1 MVVAEY
7 QDEARSAFHG
17 NRGDGLAE
25 AKRRAVE
32 EATAAGSA
40 ELWVQHSD
48 RLARGDGLT
57 ADHLGE
63 IWFALRRAG
72 VRLRS
77 VQDDGNLE
85 DALRAVLIGERNHED
100 SARKSAATRSGK
112 RRRFE
117 AGHTNASL
125 HDGYRLSPRVDAKGA
140 AIVERS
146 GKLVYDRELCPERA
160 PIFERI
166 FAMVETGTSCGDV
179 ARTLNRE
186 GMLTMRGKQW
196 TLKRI
201 RDTVQ
206 DPYYAGLIR
215 GYDGEL
221 RDGVHPPLIE
231 RDRWERIQASLTRL
245 DPAAVQRRNGGRK
258 PKTFFLLRG
267 LVFCGRCG
275 LPMYCREN
283 RAGRVYVCKAVR
295 QCQGTCAAPSIRA
308 DVAEAEAVGHLHHFV
323 GDLVELARAAHR
335 RTPRRGQDAGARRG
349 RRAHAGRRAG
359 SAARADD
366 GRLPLADRQG
376 ASTARLA
383 LEEAERVET
392 QIAEQSQRVAEAE
405 ARVAEWTADAPT
417 DSVIDAYHELQ
428 QFVLGRLSSAAA
440 AQDIADALHAL
451 LEGVTM
457 EVNARGVLELTFTLR
472 QTDAVLAGDLPQSV
486 RVVRARACEP
496 ATYGP
501 PEGLAPKL
509 VGARG

>member
-1 MVVAEY
+1 MPTPCIVFAAKSTEDNHGSIPTQLADCREAIERTGERVVVAEY

-166 FAMVETGTSCGDV
+166 SAMVETGTSRGDV
-179 ARTLNRE
+179 VPTLNWSRE
-186 GMLTMRGKQW
+186 MPTMR
-196 TLKRI
+196 
-201 RDTVQ
+201 
-206 DPYYAGLIR
+206 
-215 GYDGEL
+215 
-221 RDGVHPPLIE
+221 
-231 RDRWERIQASLTRL
+231 
-245 DPAAVQRRNGGRK
+245 
-258 PKTFFLLRG
+258 
-267 LVFCGRCG
+267 
-275 LPMYCREN
+275 
-283 RAGRVYVCKAVR
+283 
-295 QCQGTCAAPSIRA
+295 
-308 DVAEAEAVGHLHHFV
+308 
-323 GDLVELARAAHR
+323 
-335 RTPRRGQDAGARRG
+335 
-349 RRAHAGRRAG
+349 
-359 SAARADD
+359 
-366 GRLPLADRQG
+366 
-376 ASTARLA
+376 
-383 LEEAERVET
+383 
-392 QIAEQSQRVAEAE
+392 
-405 ARVAEWTADAPT
+405 
-417 DSVIDAYHELQ
+417 
-428 QFVLGRLSSAAA
+428 
-440 AQDIADALHAL
+440 
-451 LEGVTM
+451 
-457 EVNARGVLELTFTLR
+457 
-472 QTDAVLAGDLPQSV
+472 
-486 RVVRARACEP
+486 
-496 ATYGP
+496 
-501 PEGLAPKL
+501 
-509 VGARG
+509 